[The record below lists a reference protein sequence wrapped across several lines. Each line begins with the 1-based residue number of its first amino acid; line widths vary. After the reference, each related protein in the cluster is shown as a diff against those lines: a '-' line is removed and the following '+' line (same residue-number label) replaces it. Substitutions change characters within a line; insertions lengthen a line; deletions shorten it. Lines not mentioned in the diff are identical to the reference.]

1 MVLPGVLRP
10 KNSLSRF
17 PVSFSDTYFFS
28 QTSRSHYFSP
38 SIKGFPTR
46 KHETYLVMLTHQKH
60 YPVRQAKSIPM
71 QKHSV
76 KNALKTIPLTLLTFL
91 KYPLQENH
99 EPQTW
104 GNVHETSAGN
114 VQTAAQ
120 TCSDRIGLD
129 RHGVHGSCPLYH

>member
-46 KHETYLVMLTHQKH
+46 KHETYLVMLTHQNH
-60 YPVRQAKSIPM
+60 YPVGHGQKYSHAKAYFKKCVEDDS
-71 QKHSV
+71 
-76 KNALKTIPLTLLTFL
+76 LDLTDFS
-91 KYPLQENH
+91 EI
-99 EPQTW
+99 
-104 GNVHETSAGN
+104 SFAGK
-114 VQTAAQ
+114 
-120 TCSDRIGLD
+120 S
-129 RHGVHGSCPLYH
+129 